1 MNNNNAALELVCET
15 ANSLFPEL
23 NMRPNELSHP
33 TEAFLT
39 KVLICYLRSFGFRLE
54 PPYNIESEVKDT
66 SREKRLF
73 LSKLC
78 RQVER
83 IIQISFPGKTFTYID
98 IIEPSTNDLYKLY
111 LIYYYT
117 NLLYSC

>member
-1 MNNNNAALELVCET
+1 MNNNTAALELVCET

-54 PPYNIESEVKDT
+54 PPYNIESEAKDT

-98 IIEPSTNDLYKLY
+98 IIEPSMNDLYM
-111 LIYYYT
+111 
-117 NLLYSC
+117 